1 MWGLHGFTVP
11 ASKAASSHS
20 KRHALW
26 LIGDFKLAVGL
37 DVSVCACL
45 TFCVGPMTAGI
56 DSGSPVSLS

>member
-1 MWGLHGFTVP
+1 MP
-11 ASKAASSHS
+11 ASEAASSHS